1 MKRGLL
7 LNQWLWKWHFV
18 AGIVCL
24 PVVILLS
31 LTGMI
36 YLFKADYEKP
46 MYENLKHISEQGLR
60 ISYQQQW
67 DIARQQAVKP
77 PNAMILTTIPGQAT
91 EFVSGMFAHKS
102 SLFVN
107 PFNGAVTGQVVQEE
121 TDMHAVRKLHGELL
135 LGKYG
140 TKVVELVASWMVV
153 LILTGLYIWWPKNGW
168 KLRGFFT
175 IRTNGTRRTMLRD
188 LHAVTGFWFSLLLLL
203 VLSGGLPWTDVF
215 GSNFKWFQDKTNTG
229 YPHTWDGRALSSRAN
244 GTPFTLD
251 QMEET
256 GRLLNLPGE
265 VSIHLPQSPQ
275 SVFSVSNSTSD
286 LSATRMVHFDQY
298 TGEQLLVHTWSD
310 IGPLMR
316 GRLWVMAFHQGEF
329 GPWNWYLMLFIA
341 FMLLTMSCS
350 ALYSYVLRKRK
361 GSWSVPDVP
370 ARFRVGHGV
379 ILLMVVLG
387 VVFPLFGLSVLIIT
401 GGEWLLKQK
410 NKRSLA
416 ERNLVEARSAQ

>member
-1 MKRGLL
+1 M
-7 LNQWLWKWHFV
+7 
-18 AGIVCL
+18 AGIVSL

-36 YLFKADYEKP
+36 YLFKTDYEKP
-46 MYENLKHISEQGLR
+46 IYEDLKHVPEQGQR

-67 DIARQQAVKP
+67 DIARKEAVKP
-77 PNAMILTTIPGQAT
+77 PNAMILTAAPGQAT
-91 EFVSGMFAHKS
+91 EFVSGMFSHKS

-107 PFNGAVTGQVVQEE
+107 PFNGAVTGQVIQEN
-121 TDMHAVRKLHGELL
+121 TDMQTVRKLHGELL
-135 LGKYG
+135 LGKFG

-168 KLRGFFT
+168 KLKGFFT
-175 IRTNGTRRTMLRD
+175 IRTNDTRRTMFRD

-215 GSNFKWFQDKTNTG
+215 GSYFQWFQDKTQTG
-229 YPHTWDGRALSSRAN
+229 YPHTWDGRALSSTVT

-256 GRLLNLPGE
+256 ARQLNLKGE

-275 SVFSVSNSTSD
+275 GVFSVSNSTNE

-298 TGEQLLVHTWSD
+298 SGERILTHTWSD

-350 ALYSYVLRKRK
+350 AIFSYILRKK
-361 GSWSVPDVP
+361 KDS
-370 ARFRVGHGV
+370 
-379 ILLMVVLG
+379 
-387 VVFPLFGLSVLIIT
+387 
-401 GGEWLLKQK
+401 
-410 NKRSLA
+410 
-416 ERNLVEARSAQ
+416 